1 MCYWLRVLQVVLDDF
16 QKGSQALTSAL
27 MCYWLCVVRVV
38 QDGVQVEHF
47 WVERMVEVRQSKIR
61 AVLVTLAAAF

>member
-1 MCYWLRVLQVVLDDF
+1 MLQVVLDDF

>member
-1 MCYWLRVLQVVLDDF
+1 
-16 QKGSQALTSAL
+16 

-38 QDGVQVEHF
+38 QDGVQEEVGHF

-61 AVLVTLAAAF
+61 AVLVTLDTTF